1 MANEINDKGNNN
13 KLKEIVILSYC
24 EKPKKVG
31 FDLYK
36 CYANKQDKDFEDE
49 FSKIHPTKDIEVN
62 NKKIRIQFIEIKDC
76 YWPAIKNIC
85 TNSEGVIFAID
96 MDDDSK
102 EGGSEFIE
110 EWLINLDDLD
120 KYDIKKVVV
129 GIIPLDDQT
138 NKTKID
144 AKKIEINKICEDNKI
159 EDVYYGKIINNNGDD
174 EIKAALNK
182 IVELVYKDDKDNDG
196 NKTKNDKNEFDEDE
210 LDEYLNKYKDF

>member
-1 MANEINDKGNNN
+1 MANEINDKGNN

-62 NKKIRIQFIEIKDC
+62 NKKIKIQFIEIKDC

-182 IVELVYKDDKDNDG
+182 IVELVYKSDDSKDG
-196 NKTKNDKNEFDEDE
+196 AVGKKTDDDEDE

>member
-1 MANEINDKGNNN
+1 MANEINDKGNN
-13 KLKEIVILSYC
+13 KFKEIVILSYC

-62 NKKIRIQFIEIKDC
+62 NKKIKIQFIEIKDC

-96 MDDDSK
+96 MDDGSK

-182 IVELVYKDDKDNDG
+182 IVELVYKSDDSKDG
-196 NKTKNDKNEFDEDE
+196 AVGKKTDDDEDE

>member
-13 KLKEIVILSYC
+13 KPKEIVILSYC

-49 FSKIHPTKDIEVN
+49 FSKIHPMKDIEVN
-62 NKKIRIQFIEIKDC
+62 KKKIKIQFIEIKDC

-85 TNSEGVIFAID
+85 INSEGVIFAID

-102 EGGSEFIE
+102 KGGSEFIE

-129 GIIPLDDQT
+129 GIIPSDDQT

-159 EDVYYGKIINNNGDD
+159 EDVYYGKIINNNG
-174 EIKAALNK
+174 EVK
-182 IVELVYKDDKDNDG
+182 ILLLV
-196 NKTKNDKNEFDEDE
+196 
-210 LDEYLNKYKDF
+210 

>member
-13 KLKEIVILSYC
+13 KQKEIVILSYC

-49 FSKIHPTKDIEVN
+49 FSKIHPMKDIEVN

-182 IVELVYKDDKDNDG
+182 IVELVYKSDDSKDG
-196 NKTKNDKNEFDEDE
+196 AVGKKTDDDEDE

>member
-1 MANEINDKGNNN
+1 MANEINDKGNN

-182 IVELVYKDDKDNDG
+182 IVELVYKSDDSKDG
-196 NKTKNDKNEFDEDE
+196 AVGKKTDDDEDE

>member
-1 MANEINDKGNNN
+1 MANEINDKGNN

-62 NKKIRIQFIEIKDC
+62 NKKIKIQFIEIKDC

-120 KYDIKKVVV
+120 KYDIKKVFV

-182 IVELVYKDDKDNDG
+182 IVELVYKSDDSKDG
-196 NKTKNDKNEFDEDE
+196 AVGKKTDDDEDE

>member
-62 NKKIRIQFIEIKDC
+62 NKKIKIQFIEIKDC

-85 TNSEGVIFAID
+85 NNSEGVIFAID

-182 IVELVYKDDKDNDG
+182 IVELVYKSDDSKDG
-196 NKTKNDKNEFDEDE
+196 AVGKKTDDDEDE

>member
-13 KLKEIVILSYC
+13 KQKEIVILSYC

-49 FSKIHPTKDIEVN
+49 FSKIHPMKDIEVN

-85 TNSEGVIFAID
+85 NNSEGVIFAID

-182 IVELVYKDDKDNDG
+182 IVELVYKSDDSKDG
-196 NKTKNDKNEFDEDE
+196 AVGKKTDDDEDE

>member
-49 FSKIHPTKDIEVN
+49 FSKIHPTKDTEIN

-129 GIIPLDDQT
+129 GIIPSDDQT

-182 IVELVYKDDKDNDG
+182 IVELVYKSDDSKDG
-196 NKTKNDKNEFDEDE
+196 AVGKKTDDDEDE

>member
-13 KLKEIVILSYC
+13 RHKEIVILSYC

-49 FSKIHPTKDIEVN
+49 FSKIHPMKDIEVN

-182 IVELVYKDDKDNDG
+182 IVELVYKSDDSKDG
-196 NKTKNDKNEFDEDE
+196 AVGKKTDDDEDE

>member
-62 NKKIRIQFIEIKDC
+62 NKKIKIQFIEIKDC

-129 GIIPLDDQT
+129 GIIPSDDQT

-182 IVELVYKDDKDNDG
+182 IVELVYKSDDSKDG
-196 NKTKNDKNEFDEDE
+196 AVGKKTDDDEDE

>member
-49 FSKIHPTKDIEVN
+49 FSKIHPTKDTEIN

-129 GIIPLDDQT
+129 GIIPSDDQT
-138 NKTKID
+138 NKAKID

-182 IVELVYKDDKDNDG
+182 IVELVYKSDDSKDG
-196 NKTKNDKNEFDEDE
+196 AVGKKTDDDEDE

>member
-13 KLKEIVILSYC
+13 KEIVILSYC

-49 FSKIHPTKDIEVN
+49 FSKIHPMKDIEVN

-182 IVELVYKDDKDNDG
+182 IVELVYKSDDSKDG
-196 NKTKNDKNEFDEDE
+196 AVGKKTDDDEDE

>member
-13 KLKEIVILSYC
+13 KQKEIVILSYC

-62 NKKIRIQFIEIKDC
+62 NKKIKIQFIEIKDC

-85 TNSEGVIFAID
+85 NNSEGVIFAID

-182 IVELVYKDDKDNDG
+182 IVELVYKSDDSKDG
-196 NKTKNDKNEFDEDE
+196 AVGKKTDDDEDE

>member
-13 KLKEIVILSYC
+13 KHKEIVILSYC

-62 NKKIRIQFIEIKDC
+62 NKKIKIQFIEIKDC

-96 MDDDSK
+96 MDDGSK

-182 IVELVYKDDKDNDG
+182 IVELVYKSDDSKDG
-196 NKTKNDKNEFDEDE
+196 AVGKKTDDDEDE

>member
-13 KLKEIVILSYC
+13 KHKEIVILSYC

-49 FSKIHPTKDIEVN
+49 FSKIHPMKDFEVN

-182 IVELVYKDDKDNDG
+182 IVELVYKSDDSKDG
-196 NKTKNDKNEFDEDE
+196 AVGKKTDDDEDE

>member
-1 MANEINDKGNNN
+1 MANEINDKGNN

-62 NKKIRIQFIEIKDC
+62 NKKIKIQFIEIKDC

-129 GIIPLDDQT
+129 GIIPSDDQT

-182 IVELVYKDDKDNDG
+182 IVELVYKSDDSKDG
-196 NKTKNDKNEFDEDE
+196 AVGKKTDDDEDE

>member
-13 KLKEIVILSYC
+13 KQKEIVILSYC

-49 FSKIHPTKDIEVN
+49 FSKIHPMKDFEVN

-182 IVELVYKDDKDNDG
+182 IVELVYKSDDSKDG
-196 NKTKNDKNEFDEDE
+196 AVGKKTDDDEDE

>member
-182 IVELVYKDDKDNDG
+182 IVELVYKSDDSKDG
-196 NKTKNDKNEFDEDE
+196 AVGKKTDDDEDE

>member
-1 MANEINDKGNNN
+1 MSNEINDKGNNN
-13 KLKEIVILSYC
+13 KHKEIVILSYC

-49 FSKIHPTKDIEVN
+49 FSKIHPMKDIEVN

-182 IVELVYKDDKDNDG
+182 IVELVYKSDDSKDG
-196 NKTKNDKNEFDEDE
+196 AVGKKTDDDEDE

>member
-49 FSKIHPTKDIEVN
+49 FSKIHPMKDIEVN

-85 TNSEGVIFAID
+85 NNSEGVIFAID

-182 IVELVYKDDKDNDG
+182 IVELVYKSDDSKDG
-196 NKTKNDKNEFDEDE
+196 AVGKKTDDDEDE

>member
-49 FSKIHPTKDIEVN
+49 FSKIHPTKDFEVN
-62 NKKIRIQFIEIKDC
+62 NKKIKIQFIEIKDC

-182 IVELVYKDDKDNDG
+182 IVELVYKSDDSKDG
-196 NKTKNDKNEFDEDE
+196 AVGKKTDDDEDE

>member
-1 MANEINDKGNNN
+1 MANEINDKGNN
-13 KLKEIVILSYC
+13 KFKEIVILSYC

-49 FSKIHPTKDIEVN
+49 FSKIHPMKDIEVN

-182 IVELVYKDDKDNDG
+182 IVELVYKSDDSKDG
-196 NKTKNDKNEFDEDE
+196 AVGKKTDDDEDE

>member
-1 MANEINDKGNNN
+1 MANEINDKGNN
-13 KLKEIVILSYC
+13 KFKEIVILSYC

-49 FSKIHPTKDIEVN
+49 FSKIHPMKDIEVN
-62 NKKIRIQFIEIKDC
+62 NKKIKIQFIEIKDC

-96 MDDDSK
+96 MDDGSK

-182 IVELVYKDDKDNDG
+182 IVELVYKSDDSKDG
-196 NKTKNDKNEFDEDE
+196 AVGKKTDDDEDE

>member
-1 MANEINDKGNNN
+1 MSNEINDKGNNN
-13 KLKEIVILSYC
+13 KHKEIVILSYC

-62 NKKIRIQFIEIKDC
+62 NKKIKIQFIEIKDC

-182 IVELVYKDDKDNDG
+182 IVELVYKSDDSKDG
-196 NKTKNDKNEFDEDE
+196 AVGKKTDDDEDE

>member
-1 MANEINDKGNNN
+1 MSNEINDKGNNN
-13 KLKEIVILSYC
+13 KHKEIVILSYC

-49 FSKIHPTKDIEVN
+49 FSKIHPMKDIEVN

-102 EGGSEFIE
+102 KGGSEFIE

-182 IVELVYKDDKDNDG
+182 IVELVYKSDDSKDG
-196 NKTKNDKNEFDEDE
+196 AVGKKTDDDEDE

>member
-49 FSKIHPTKDIEVN
+49 FSKIHPTKDTEIN

-182 IVELVYKDDKDNDG
+182 IVELVYKSDDSKDG
-196 NKTKNDKNEFDEDE
+196 AVGKKTDDDEDE

>member
-1 MANEINDKGNNN
+1 MANEINDKGNN

-62 NKKIRIQFIEIKDC
+62 NKKIKIQFIEIKDC

-85 TNSEGVIFAID
+85 NNSEGVIFAID

-182 IVELVYKDDKDNDG
+182 IVELVYKSDDSKDG
-196 NKTKNDKNEFDEDE
+196 AVGKKTDDDEDE

>member
-1 MANEINDKGNNN
+1 MSNEINDKGNN
-13 KLKEIVILSYC
+13 KEIVILSYC

-62 NKKIRIQFIEIKDC
+62 NKKIKIQFIEIKDC

-129 GIIPLDDQT
+129 GIIPSDDQT
-138 NKTKID
+138 NKAKID

-182 IVELVYKDDKDNDG
+182 IVELVYKSDDSKDG
-196 NKTKNDKNEFDEDE
+196 AVGKKTDDDEDE

>member
-1 MANEINDKGNNN
+1 MANEINDKGNN

-31 FDLYK
+31 FDLYE

-49 FSKIHPTKDIEVN
+49 FSKIHPMKDIEVN

-182 IVELVYKDDKDNDG
+182 IVELVYKSDDSKDG
-196 NKTKNDKNEFDEDE
+196 AVGKKTDDDEDE

>member
-1 MANEINDKGNNN
+1 MEKDKEKQKEKEK
-13 KLKEIVILSYC
+13 KLDDENCVF
-24 EKPKKVG
+24 P
-31 FDLYK
+31 FR
-36 CYANKQDKDFEDE
+36 NFEDE
-49 FSKIHPTKDIEVN
+49 FSKIHPMKDIEVN

-182 IVELVYKDDKDNDG
+182 IVELVYKSDDSKDG
-196 NKTKNDKNEFDEDE
+196 AVGKKTDDDEDE

>member
-1 MANEINDKGNNN
+1 MANEINDKGNN

-49 FSKIHPTKDIEVN
+49 FSKIHPVKDIEVN
-62 NKKIRIQFIEIKDC
+62 NKKIKIQFIEIKDC

-182 IVELVYKDDKDNDG
+182 IVELVYKSDDSKDG
-196 NKTKNDKNEFDEDE
+196 AVGKKTDDDEDE

>member
-49 FSKIHPTKDIEVN
+49 FSKIHPMKDFEVN

-182 IVELVYKDDKDNDG
+182 IVELVYKSDDSKDG
-196 NKTKNDKNEFDEDE
+196 AVGKKTDDDEDE

>member
-1 MANEINDKGNNN
+1 MANEINDKG
-13 KLKEIVILSYC
+13 KEIVILSYC

-49 FSKIHPTKDIEVN
+49 FSKIHPMKDFEVN

-182 IVELVYKDDKDNDG
+182 IVELVYKSDDSKDG
-196 NKTKNDKNEFDEDE
+196 AVGKKTDDDEDE

>member
-1 MANEINDKGNNN
+1 MENEINDKGNNN

-62 NKKIRIQFIEIKDC
+62 NKKIKIQFIEIKDC

-85 TNSEGVIFAID
+85 NNSEGVIFAID

-182 IVELVYKDDKDNDG
+182 IVELVYKSDDSKDG
-196 NKTKNDKNEFDEDE
+196 AVGKKTDDDEDE

>member
-49 FSKIHPTKDIEVN
+49 FSKIHPMKDIEVN
-62 NKKIRIQFIEIKDC
+62 NKKIKIQFIEIKDC

-182 IVELVYKDDKDNDG
+182 IVELVYKSDDSKDG
-196 NKTKNDKNEFDEDE
+196 AVGKKTDDDEDE

>member
-62 NKKIRIQFIEIKDC
+62 NKKIKIQFIEIKDC

-96 MDDDSK
+96 MDDGSK

-182 IVELVYKDDKDNDG
+182 IVELVYKSDDSKDG
-196 NKTKNDKNEFDEDE
+196 AVGKKTDDDEDE

>member
-1 MANEINDKGNNN
+1 MANEINDKGNN

-49 FSKIHPTKDIEVN
+49 FSKIHPMKDFEVN

-182 IVELVYKDDKDNDG
+182 IVELVYKSDDSKDG
-196 NKTKNDKNEFDEDE
+196 AVGKKTDDDEDE

>member
-1 MANEINDKGNNN
+1 MANEINDKGNN

-62 NKKIRIQFIEIKDC
+62 NKKIKIQFIEIKDC

-182 IVELVYKDDKDNDG
+182 IVELVYKSDDSKDG
-196 NKTKNDKNEFDEDE
+196 AVGKNTDDDEDE

>member
-49 FSKIHPTKDIEVN
+49 FSKIHPTKDFEVN
-62 NKKIRIQFIEIKDC
+62 NKKIKFQFIEIKDC

-102 EGGSEFIE
+102 KGGSEFIE

-129 GIIPLDDQT
+129 GIIPSDDQT
-138 NKTKID
+138 NKAKID

-182 IVELVYKDDKDNDG
+182 IVELVYKSDDSKDG
-196 NKTKNDKNEFDEDE
+196 AVGKKTDDDEDE